1 MWALSL
7 IETRKQWARVTLM
20 QTNREDV
27 GQRYKEIIIPK
38 PVGKEWAEKVS
49 RPFAKYFKQLADAK
63 QQFGKDTSSDNFD
76 YIASVS
82 AFD

>member
-1 MWALSL
+1 MQSKV
-7 IETRKQWARVTLM
+7 KQDSLM
-20 QTNREDV
+20 QLS
-27 GQRYKEIIIPK
+27 GKESCIKLNLKLQFQTKQSK